1 MQSLFGKKSFLFNSI
16 DVKSAMVSTQRILVN
31 IVLKFK
37 GFVAK
42 YFIFNDIFEFQD
54 IFISIF

>member
-16 DVKSAMVSTQRILVN
+16 NVKSAMVSTQRILVN

-37 GFVAK
+37 DFVAK
-42 YFIFNDIFEFQD
+42 YFTFNDIFEFQD